1 MARNDTNINIT
12 SYISLNIY
20 ICPSEDLYRIRSIF
34 YSAASTCCSD
44 CCDPGWTDGW
54 SGLFE
59 ICGKIFKAALS
70 AVKRPCLLFK
80 QAHLYRS
87 AKACIAL
94 SLHFNILNS

>member
-34 YSAASTCCSD
+34 YSAVSTCCSD
-44 CCDPGWTDGW
+44 CCDPGWMDGW

-80 QAHLYRS
+80 KAHLYRS
-87 AKACIAL
+87 AKACIAHL
-94 SLHFNILNS
+94 TSL